1 MDALEGGA
9 ASTDEYGDW
18 VIRTDGVTLRIDEL
32 VKARSGRNQPTAKGP
47 GLASTVLYRL
57 DGAPDVKL
65 ILECDPRLALD
76 QATLFYKPTSP
87 RRAKRILRTPPASV
101 AWELT
106 LKGGYYT
113 VGASFNATF
122 KDAARDVLLT
132 PPWSPQKL
140 RVVPR

>member
-1 MDALEGGA
+1 M
-9 ASTDEYGDW
+9 
-18 VIRTDGVTLRIDEL
+18 
-32 VKARSGRNQPTAKGP
+32 
-47 GLASTVLYRL
+47 ASTVLYRL
-57 DGAPDVKL
+57 DKAPDVKL

-87 RRAKRILRTPPASV
+87 RRSKRILRIPPASV

-113 VGASFNATF
+113 VGASFPDATF
-122 KDAARDVLLT
+122 KNATRDVLLT
-132 PPWSPQKL
+132 PPSSPQKL